1 MAENS
6 SRTPRILR
14 RIGTSAV
21 AALLVLAVFV
31 MGVWVGGHPRESGLD
46 RAPSAI
52 RDRLLADD
60 RTAAANQ
67 VLSILASDFYRE
79 LPPEKLAAMEDASVQ
94 ALVAAVEDPYTEYLT
109 QEDFAKYLDSRSGT
123 YVGVGIQWR
132 PENKRATVLRV
143 NEGGPAA
150 TAGVKPKD
158 VILAVDGKPVN
169 EATRFAAMDTVKGEP
184 HTDVVLRIRRAN
196 TADRDY
202 RMTRAEIREQV
213 VDARIENVDGKR
225 VGVVRL
231 SRFTTGSAK
240 DFRDEV
246 TSFADASVAGIVVDL
261 RGNPGGLVN
270 EAQDVVGAFVPK
282 GTTVAT
288 TTHRNGP
295 QETLTTGDAPVVDD
309 EVRVVVVTNTHSA
322 SASEIVAGALRDVRG
337 SRLVGTHTF
346 GKALIQTTRRLS
358 NGGALK
364 FTTAS
369 YLTPKGFDLG
379 RNGLQPDV
387 KVQDDPDTPA
397 DEQIDRA
404 LREAVTP

>member
-1 MAENS
+1 MAAA
-6 SRTPRILR
+6 L
-14 RIGTSAV
+14 V
-21 AALLVLAVFV
+21 AAVFT

-79 LPPEKLAAMEDASVQ
+79 LPDETLAAMEDESVR
-94 ALVAAVEDPYTEYLT
+94 ALVAAVEDPYTEYMT
-109 QEDFAKYLDSRSGT
+109 QDDFAKYLDSRSGT

-132 PENKRATVLRV
+132 VENRQATVLRV
-143 NEGGPAA
+143 NENGPAA
-150 TAGVKPKD
+150 KAGLKPKD
-158 VILAVDGKPVN
+158 VIVAVDGKPVN
-169 EATRFAAMDTVKGEP
+169 EATRYAAMDTVKGEP
-184 HTDVVLRIRRAN
+184 DTDVVLRVRRAGV
-196 TADRDY
+196 ADRDY

-213 VDARIENVDGKR
+213 VDARVETVDGKR
-225 VGVVRL
+225 VGVIRL

-240 DFRDEV
+240 DFRNEV
-246 TSFADASVAGIVVDL
+246 KSFVDTSVAGIVVDL

-270 EAQDVVGAFVPK
+270 EAQDVAGTFVPR
-282 GTTVAT
+282 GTTIAT
-288 TTHRNGP
+288 TTHRNSP
-295 QETLTTGDAPVVDD
+295 QESLVTDDAPVVDN
-309 EVRVVVVTNTHSA
+309 EIPVVVVTNTHSA

-379 RNGLQPDV
+379 RDGLQPDV

-397 DEQIDRA
+397 DEQLDRA
-404 LREAVTP
+404 LTEAVAP